1 MGTWATA
8 PWNNDSGADWFGD
21 MFDNTKLA
29 DYVRRTL
36 KEAEPQND
44 YAEIRAA
51 ASMVVML
58 GRVYVWPIKQLDE
71 DLSLAAEKL
80 EVLLKVPE
88 LNESAE
94 IIASIQEEIRELRSR
109 MKQNKPQPPQ
119 ENDGRKWWQFW
130 K

>member
-8 PWNNDSGADWFGD
+8 PWDNDSGADWFGD

-36 KEAEPQND
+36 KDRDPQND
-44 YAEIRAA
+44 YDEIRAA

-58 GRVYVWPIKQLDE
+58 GRVYVWPIDE
-71 DLSLAAEKL
+71 LHKDLSLAAEKL

-88 LNESAE
+88 LNESAD
-94 IIASIQEEIRELRSR
+94 IIASIQEEIQELRSR
-109 MKQNKPQPPQ
+109 MKDSKSQPTQ
-119 ENDGRKWWQFW
+119 ANTDRKWWQFW

>member
-36 KEAEPQND
+36 KEADPQND